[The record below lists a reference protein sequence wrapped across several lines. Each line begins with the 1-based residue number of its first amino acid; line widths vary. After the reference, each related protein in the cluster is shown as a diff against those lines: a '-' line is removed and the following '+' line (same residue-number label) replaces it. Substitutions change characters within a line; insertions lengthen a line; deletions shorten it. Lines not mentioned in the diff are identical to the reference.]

1 MFCLSFATV
10 ELRKFGYAP
19 WIHCNYVST
28 ENYFPVYKEI
38 GMFGVCYEFVGALLR
53 YSRVC

>member
-1 MFCLSFATV
+1 M
-10 ELRKFGYAP
+10 LRGS
-19 WIHCNYVST
+19 IVNYVST